1 MNFLNMVAK
10 NFEYFGKLKLQN
22 FKLCSYPSF
31 VKLG

>member
-10 NFEYFGKLKLQN
+10 NFEYFDKFKLQI
-22 FKLCSYPSF
+22 FKLCSYPSL

>member
-10 NFEYFGKLKLQN
+10 SFEYFDKFILQI
-22 FKLCSYPSF
+22 FKLCSYHNL